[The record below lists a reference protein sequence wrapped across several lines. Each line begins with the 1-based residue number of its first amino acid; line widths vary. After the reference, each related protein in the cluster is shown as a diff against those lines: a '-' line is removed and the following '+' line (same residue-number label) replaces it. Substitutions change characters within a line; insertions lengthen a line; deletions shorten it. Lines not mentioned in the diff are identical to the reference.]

1 MLLINKQLL
10 KLARNSWGWIIA
22 IVITKLVILLSFMV
36 VVSAVARLIGSFG
49 GEQGANISSQIVI
62 ALISAVIGLA
72 GNLILGE
79 VKFKCT
85 ANIRIRLR
93 HDIYQKMLDLEMDYL
108 VKMGT
113 SRAVTAS
120 IDGIEALEKYF
131 SEYLPDLIYCFI
143 APFILF
149 ARIYPYSPYAA
160 WVLLVLSITVVP
172 ANAVFKKLMAMLRKD
187 YWDTFDKLNEYFLE
201 SLEGMTTLK
210 LMNRDADRAEN
221 LKTRSFNYYYMIVK
235 TMRVSFYSTILT
247 QSFIYGG
254 ILWSTF
260 ILIGACSRGVI
271 VLSAA
276 FYALMLAFTFFRPVQ
291 DLINTGHTALN
302 GVAAAGNI
310 FTFLDL
316 IPARAPVDA
325 SLPEAEDKDGIV
337 LENVVFSYDG
347 ERNAVDGV
355 TVRVPKGKTVALV
368 GQSGCGK
375 STLVNLVMHF
385 NDCASGRISLEG
397 KDLRSIGQEDLRKRI
412 SLVPQSTYI
421 FSGTVEDNLRIVNK
435 SLTKERMLEV
445 LKDVHLEDLIGKDG
459 LATDVGEGGSKL
471 SGGQKQKIG
480 IARALL
486 SDADYIVFDE
496 ATSNVDAANEE
507 DIWNCIH
514 TLSSTKTLLIISHRL
529 STVRNAD
536 TIYVMR
542 EGKVAESGD
551 HEKLIALEGIY
562 AQLVREQDILEN
574 YGRRAV

>member
-10 KLARNSWGWIIA
+10 KLAKNSWGWIIA
-22 IVITKLVILLSFMV
+22 IVVTKFIILLSFMV
-36 VVSAVARLIGSFG
+36 VVSAVSRLIGSFV
-49 GEQGANISSQIVI
+49 GEGNANIGSQILI

-85 ANIRIRLR
+85 ADIRLRLR

-149 ARIYPYSPYAA
+149 ARIYSYSAYAA
-160 WVLLVLSITVVP
+160 WVLLVLSLTVIP

-210 LMNRDADRAEN
+210 LMNRDMDRAEN
-221 LKTRSFNYYYMIVK
+221 LKTRSFNYYHMIVK

-260 ILIGACSRGVI
+260 ILIGSCSKGMI
-271 VLSAA
+271 ALSAA

-316 IPARAPVDA
+316 VPARAPVDV

-347 ERNAVDGV
+347 KRNAVDGV
-355 TVRVPKGKTVALV
+355 SIRVPRGKTVALV

-397 KDLRSIGQEDLRKRI
+397 KDLRSITQEDLRRRI

-421 FSGTVEDNLRIVNK
+421 FSGTVEDNLRIVDK
-435 SLTKERMLEV
+435 SLSRERMLEV
-445 LKDVHLEDLIGKDG
+445 LKDVHLEDLIAKDG

-496 ATSNVDAANEE
+496 ATSNVDAVNEE

-514 TLSSTKTLLIISHRL
+514 TLSNTKTLLIISHRL

-551 HEKLIALEGIY
+551 HGKLIAEAGIY
-562 AQLVREQDILEN
+562 AQLVREQDVLEN

>member
-10 KLARNSWGWIIA
+10 KLAKNSWGWIIA
-22 IVITKLVILLSFMV
+22 IVVTKLIILLSFMV
-36 VVSAVARLIGSFG
+36 VVSAVSRLIGSFV
-49 GEQGANISSQIVI
+49 GEGNANIGSQILI

-85 ANIRIRLR
+85 ADIRIRLR

-149 ARIYPYSPYAA
+149 ARIYSYSAYAA
-160 WVLLVLSITVVP
+160 WVLLVLSLTVIP

-210 LMNRDADRAEN
+210 LMNRDMDRAEN
-221 LKTRSFNYYYMIVK
+221 LKTRSFNYYHMIVK

-260 ILIGACSRGVI
+260 ILIGSCSKGMI
-271 VLSAA
+271 ALSAA

-316 IPARAPVDA
+316 VPARAPVDV

-347 ERNAVDGV
+347 KRNAVDGV
-355 TVRVPKGKTVALV
+355 SIRVPRGKTVALV

-397 KDLRSIGQEDLRKRI
+397 KDLRSITQEDLRRRI

-421 FSGTVEDNLRIVNK
+421 FSGTVEDNLRIVDK
-435 SLTKERMLEV
+435 SLSRERMLEV
-445 LKDVHLEDLIGKDG
+445 LKDVHLEDLIAKDG

-496 ATSNVDAANEE
+496 ATSNVDAVNEE

-514 TLSSTKTLLIISHRL
+514 TLSNTKTLLIISHRL

-551 HEKLIALEGIY
+551 HGKLIAEAGIY
-562 AQLVREQDILEN
+562 AQLVREQDVLEN

>member
-1 MLLINKQLL
+1 MLLINRQLL
-10 KLARNSWGWIIA
+10 KLAKNSWGWIIA
-22 IVITKLVILLSFMV
+22 IVATKLVVLISFMV

-49 GEQGANISSQIVI
+49 GEGGADIRYQIIV

-72 GNLILGE
+72 GNLVLGE

-93 HDIYQKMLDLEMDYL
+93 HNIYQKMLDLEMDYL

-113 SRAVTAS
+113 ARAVTAS

-149 ARIYPYSPYAA
+149 ARIYPYSAYAA

-172 ANAVFKKLMAMLRKD
+172 ANAIFKKLMAMLRKD

-221 LKTRSFNYYYMIVK
+221 LKTRSFNYYHMIVK

-247 QSFIYGG
+247 QAFIYGG
-254 ILWSTF
+254 MLWSTF
-260 ILIGACSRGVI
+260 ILIGACSSGVI
-271 VLSAA
+271 ALSAA

-302 GVAAAGNI
+302 GVAAANNI

-316 IPARAPVDA
+316 VPARAPVDE
-325 SLPEAEDKDGIV
+325 SLPETEDKDGIV
-337 LENVVFSYDG
+337 LENVEFSYDG

-355 TVRVPKGKTVALV
+355 SIRVPKGKTVALV

-385 NDCASGRISLEG
+385 NDAGSGRISLEG
-397 KDLRSIGQEDLRKRI
+397 KDLRAITQEDLRKRI

-421 FSGTVEDNLRIVNK
+421 FSGTVEDNLRIVNR
-435 SLTKERMLEV
+435 SLTTERMLEV
-445 LKDVHLEDLIGKDG
+445 LRDVHLEDLIAKDG

-496 ATSNVDAANEE
+496 ATSNVDAASEE

-514 TLSSTKTLLIISHRL
+514 ALSSTKTLLIISHRL

-536 TIYVMR
+536 MIYVMKQ
-542 EGKVAESGD
+542 GKVAESGNHD
-551 HEKLIALEGIY
+551 KLIGEAGIY
-562 AQLVREQDILEN
+562 AQLVREQDVLEN

>member
-1 MLLINKQLL
+1 
-10 KLARNSWGWIIA
+10 
-22 IVITKLVILLSFMV
+22 
-36 VVSAVARLIGSFG
+36 
-49 GEQGANISSQIVI
+49 
-62 ALISAVIGLA
+62 
-72 GNLILGE
+72 
-79 VKFKCT
+79 
-85 ANIRIRLR
+85 
-93 HDIYQKMLDLEMDYL
+93 
-108 VKMGT
+108 
-113 SRAVTAS
+113 
-120 IDGIEALEKYF
+120 
-131 SEYLPDLIYCFI
+131 
-143 APFILF
+143 
-149 ARIYPYSPYAA
+149 
-160 WVLLVLSITVVP
+160 
-172 ANAVFKKLMAMLRKD
+172 
-187 YWDTFDKLNEYFLE
+187 
-201 SLEGMTTLK
+201 
-210 LMNRDADRAEN
+210 
-221 LKTRSFNYYYMIVK
+221 MIVK

-247 QSFIYGG
+247 QTFIYGG

-260 ILIGACSRGVI
+260 ILIHRCSAGLI
-271 VLSAA
+271 LLSAA

-302 GVAAAGNI
+302 GVAAANNI

-316 IPARAPVDA
+316 VPARAPVDA
-325 SLPEAEDKDGIV
+325 ALPRGEDPDGIV

-347 ERNAVDGV
+347 ERSAVDGV
-355 TVRVPKGKTVALV
+355 NIKVPKGGTVALV

-385 NDCASGRISLEG
+385 NDCGSGRITLEG
-397 KDLRSIGQEDLRKRI
+397 TDLRSIPQEDLRRRI

-421 FSGTVEDNLRIVNK
+421 FSGTVEDNLRIVDK
-435 SLTKERMLEV
+435 SLTRERMLEV
-445 LKDVHLEDLIGKDG
+445 LKDVHLEDLISKDG

-496 ATSNVDAANEE
+496 ATSNVDAASEE

-514 TLSSTKTLLIISHRL
+514 ALSNTKTLLIISHRL

-542 EGKVAESGD
+542 EGKVAESGGHD
-551 HEKLIALEGIY
+551 KLIALDGIY

>member
-10 KLARNSWGWIIA
+10 RLAKHSWGWIIA
-22 IVITKLVILLSFMV
+22 IVVTKLVILLSFMV
-36 VVSAVARLIGSFG
+36 VISAVSKLLGSFG
-49 GEQGANISSQIVI
+49 GEAAYDFSSQIVI
-62 ALISAVIGLA
+62 ALVSSVIGLA

-79 VKFKCT
+79 VKYRCT

-113 SRAVTAS
+113 SRSVTAS

-149 ARIYPYSPYAA
+149 FRIYPYSGYAA
-160 WVLLVLSITVVP
+160 CVLLVLSVTVIP
-172 ANAVFKKLMAMLRKD
+172 ANAVFKKLMTLLRKD

-210 LMNRDADRAEN
+210 LMNRDEDRAET

-235 TMRVSFYSTILT
+235 TMRVSFYSTLLT
-247 QSFIYGG
+247 QAFIYGG

-260 ILIGACSRGVI
+260 IIIGECSRGTI

-310 FTFLDL
+310 FSFLDL
-316 IPARAPVDA
+316 VPARAPVDA
-325 SLPEAEDKDGIV
+325 SLPEGENKDGIV
-337 LENVVFSYDG
+337 LEDVVFSYDG

-355 TVRVPKGKTVALV
+355 TIQVPKGSTVALV

-385 NDCASGRISLEG
+385 NDVNSGRITLEG
-397 KDLRSIGQEDLRKRI
+397 KDLRSISQEDLRKRI

-421 FSGTVEDNLRIVNK
+421 FSGTVEDNLKIVDANV
-435 SLTKERMLEV
+435 SRERMLEV
-445 LKDVHLEDLIGKDG
+445 LNDVHLEDLIGKDG
-459 LATDVGEGGSKL
+459 LSTDVGEGGSKL

-496 ATSNVDAANEE
+496 ATSNVDATSEE

-514 TLSSTKTLLIISHRL
+514 SLSNTKTLLIISHRL

-536 TIYVMR
+536 MIYVMSR
-542 EGKVAESGD
+542 GKVVESGNHD
-551 HEKLIALEGIY
+551 KLISLEGIY
-562 AQLVREQDILEN
+562 AQLVMEQDILEN
-574 YGRRAV
+574 YGRRTV

>member
-551 HEKLIALEGIY
+551 HDKLIALEGIY

>member
-10 KLARNSWGWIIA
+10 RLGKDSWGWIIA
-22 IVITKLVILLSFMV
+22 IVVTKLVILLSFMV
-36 VVSAVARLIGSFG
+36 VVSAVSRLIGSFV
-49 GEQGANISSQIVI
+49 GEGNANIGSQIAI
-62 ALISAVIGLA
+62 ALCSAVIGLV
-72 GNLILGE
+72 GSLILGE

-85 ANIRIRLR
+85 ADIRIRLR
-93 HDIYQKMLDLEMDYL
+93 HNIYQKMLDLEMDYL

-160 WVLLVLSITVVP
+160 WVLLILSITVVP

-210 LMNRDADRAEN
+210 LMNRDAERAEN

-247 QSFIYGG
+247 QAFIYGG

-260 ILIGACSRGVI
+260 ILIRRCSAGAI
-271 VLSAA
+271 LLSAA

-302 GVAAAGNI
+302 GVAAANNI

-316 IPARAPVDA
+316 VPARAPVDA
-325 SLPEAEDKDGIV
+325 ALPRGEDPDGIV

-347 ERNAVDGV
+347 ERSAVDGV
-355 TVRVPKGKTVALV
+355 NIKVPRGGTVALV

-385 NDCASGRISLEG
+385 NDCGSGRITLEG
-397 KDLRSIGQEDLRKRI
+397 TDLRSIPQEDLRRRI

-421 FSGTVEDNLRIVNK
+421 FSGTVEDNLKIVDK
-435 SLTKERMLEV
+435 DLSEERMLEV
-445 LKDVHLEDLIGKDG
+445 LRDVHLEDLIGKDG
-459 LATDVGEGGSKL
+459 LATDVGEGGAKL

-551 HEKLIALEGIY
+551 HDKLIALEGIY